1 MPKKSCFARLFLVLL
16 GHLDKKAILCYT
28 YDDLNRVTDMFLM
41 KPTNGAVTKYV
52 YGRGLIGEETNNSF
66 KTYHFDCRGSTIA
79 ITDASGT
86 ITDTFAYDTYGKLIC
101 RTGVSKVIFC
111 YNGRDGVVTDEN
123 GLVYMRARYYS
134 PDMRRFINA
143 DIVAGAISNAVT
155 LNRFAYANGN
165 PVSFVDPFG
174 LSADDK
180 DSSSS
185 KSFREKLFDFL
196 DEGLDAVGLNVSSQE
211 SLSGL
216 LDILERGTNAIIELD
231 SINIALRNLQ
241 KLRYLWRKNSIDN
254 KVKPKRRD
262 PGSWILENRKKLGKL
277 DDWVESTSKT
287 SKLFDEIT
295 SLSKVTKYLDNITPG
310 VLDTF
315 MVVVDV
321 AFSVGSDFIKG
332 EKLDRIAT
340 DAMVV
345 VTFDW
350 IGILLSE
357 GVELGVTAGVTA
369 LCARFLMPAGAMG
382 GATAGPAG
390 AAAGGTGGALTS
402 VAIGETAGEVAGF
415 AVGAAYDIFTGT
427 IKYEGKTLVEWAQ
440 DEAYDCYL
448 WWRDNLST

>member
-1 MPKKSCFARLFLVLL
+1 MTNRTIKNMSNVVLSEET
-16 GHLDKKAILCYT
+16 YT
-28 YDDLNRVTDMFLM
+28 YNTNAKLSQLLM
-41 KPTNGAVTKYV
+41 KTTNGAVTKYV

-79 ITDASGT
+79 ITDARGT

-143 DIVAGAISNAVT
+143 DIVAGAITNAVT

-241 KLRYLWRKNSIDN
+241 KLGYLWRKNRIDN
-254 KVKPKRRD
+254 KVKNIRN
-262 PGSWILENRKKLGKL
+262 ILEYAFEDRRK
-277 DDWVESTSKT
+277 EIAKT
-287 SKLFDEIT
+287 FPNCFE
-295 SLSKVTKYLDNITPG
+295 N
-310 VLDTF
+310 
-315 MVVVDV
+315 
-321 AFSVGSDFIKG
+321 
-332 EKLDRIAT
+332 
-340 DAMVV
+340 
-345 VTFDW
+345 
-350 IGILLSE
+350 
-357 GVELGVTAGVTA
+357 
-369 LCARFLMPAGAMG
+369 
-382 GATAGPAG
+382 
-390 AAAGGTGGALTS
+390 
-402 VAIGETAGEVAGF
+402 F
-415 AVGAAYDIFTGT
+415 AYT
-427 IKYEGKTLVEWAQ
+427 
-440 DEAYDCYL
+440 
-448 WWRDNLST
+448 